1 MDYHSKG
8 QIEQGQTCWFR
19 NDLGKFGF
27 SDLDTEG
34 VRLKYCVDEI
44 PVLSCHKRLSGPQ
57 ECVKISIWPLKT
69 LPFGSPGSATD
80 YSD

>member
-34 VRLKYCVDEI
+34 VKLKYCVDEI
-44 PVLSCHKRLSGPQ
+44 SVLYGHQRLP
-57 ECVKISIWPLKT
+57 EPPNV
-69 LPFGSPGSATD
+69 
-80 YSD
+80 